1 MKFSKFTA
9 GVLAGFTIGL
19 LIAPQKGRK
28 TRKKVKNTAELWKHK
43 LDNLFGKG
51 ETELDKLK
59 EMLEK
64 ETDLLNPEVRTKLLK
79 LIDENKRTIQAAKQ
93 QSLS

>member
-1 MKFSKFTA
+1 MKFSKFAA
-9 GVLAGFTIGL
+9 GVLTGFVIGL
-19 LIAPQKGRK
+19 LVAPQKGRK
-28 TRKKVKNTAELWKHK
+28 TRKKVKSAAESWKHR

-51 ETELDKLK
+51 ETELDKLRD
-59 EMLEK
+59 MLEK

-79 LIDENKRTIQAAKQ
+79 LIDENKKTIQAAKQ

>member
-1 MKFSKFTA
+1 MRFSKFAA
-9 GVLAGFTIGL
+9 GAVTGFVLGL
-19 LIAPQKGRK
+19 LLAPQKGRK
-28 TRKKVKNTAELWKHK
+28 TRKKVKQTAESWKHS

-59 EMLEK
+59 DMLEK
-64 ETDLLNPEVRTKLLK
+64 ETDLLNPEVRAKLLK
-79 LIDENKRTIQAAKQ
+79 LIEENKKTIRAAKQ